1 MAQHMD
7 TLELYGSSFQA
18 KVISSLLVD
27 AKLLDTLE
35 EIIHKKFFDSDA
47 NKWIVNTIKDYYDQY
62 KKAPTLDVFKIEV
75 EKEQNPA
82 LKKTVIDQLRVV
94 YTQIGQDDLDYVK
107 NEFTAFCI
115 NQNLK
120 DAIVKSV
127 DLLTSGN
134 YDKIKELVD
143 KAMKVGIESDLG
155 HDYILDFLSRIN
167 QIDRRTVCTG
177 WDAIDELM
185 DGGLGPGEL
194 AVIVAPSGV
203 GKTWALVS
211 LGAAA
216 VKAGK
221 SVVHYTLELSEHYVG
236 QRYDTVFTHI
246 PSAEL
251 KDRTEEVHHKIKGL
265 KGKLMIKYLAPKS
278 VSSKKVQIHLEKMI
292 AAGNRPDLIIIDY
305 ADLLL
310 SHSNK
315 SDSTYG
321 EQGGVY
327 IDLRGMGGELGIPI
341 WTASQTNRSGI
352 DSEII
357 EADKIADSYAKVMNA
372 DFIMSVSRKANDKLS
387 NTARIHVMK
396 NRFGPDGIT
405 FPSKMDTNKGIIE
418 IYQSSSS
425 DGIISQKESKNGVQ
439 VERQLLHKKY
449 VEVMPGKTTL
459 PSVSG
464 LG

>member
-1 MAQHMD
+1 MQDQD
-7 TLELYGSSFQA
+7 TLSKYGQSFQT
-18 KVISSLLVD
+18 KVISALLTDRKVME
-27 AKLLDTLE
+27 TLGDL
-35 EIIHKKFFDSDA
+35 IQTKFFESES
-47 NKWIVNTIKDYYDQY
+47 NKWIIGEVKDYFEQY
-62 KKAPTLDVFKIEV
+62 KTQPTLDVFKV
-75 EKEQNPA
+75 QLEKLENPP
-82 LKKTVIDQLRVV
+82 LKKQIVEQLRTI
-94 YTQIGQDDLDYVK
+94 YTQVGNEDLQYVK
-107 NEFTAFCI
+107 DEFSSFCI

-120 DAIVKSV
+120 NVIVQSV
-127 DLLTSGN
+127 DLLKSGN
-134 YDKIKELVD
+134 YDRIKELVD
-143 KAMKVGIESDLG
+143 AAMKVGVETDLG
-155 HDYILDFLSRIN
+155 MEYVIDFDSRFEEEDRDTVPTNWGPIN
-167 QIDRRTVCTG
+167 
-177 WDAIDELM
+177 ELM

-194 AVIVAPSGV
+194 GVVVAPSGV
-203 GKTWALVS
+203 GKTWVLCA

-236 QRYDTVFTHI
+236 QRYDTVFTGV
-246 PSAEL
+246 PSADL
-251 KDRTEEVHHKIKGL
+251 KDNKDEVFDKIKRL
-265 KGKLMIKYLAPKS
+265 PGKLLVKYFPPKGIS
-278 VSSKKVQIHLEKMI
+278 TKKMQIHLEKMI
-292 AAGNRPDLIIIDY
+292 AAGNRPDLIIVDY

-327 IDLRGMGGELGIPI
+327 IELRGLGGELGLPI

-372 DFIMSVSRKANDKLS
+372 DFIVSISRKSKDKLN
-387 NTARIHVMK
+387 NTARFHVMK

-418 IYQSSSS
+418 VYDAGSS
-425 DGIISQKESKNGVQ
+425 DGILAKKQSADGEV

-449 VEVMPGKTTL
+449 VENMGF
-459 PSVSG
+459 
-464 LG
+464 